1 MKALL
6 LAAGFGS
13 RLGDLTKQT
22 PKPLVRVG
30 ENSILVFCLEQLARS
45 GVTEVIIN
53 THHLAEQIEAFLE
66 KYDTPLDISTS
77 YESDLLGTAGTLKKH
92 IEKLSDDDFI
102 VMHAD
107 NYFADSLSHFV
118 SAHNSREVGN
128 FGTLGTFDTQNP
140 ESCGVLLLNPDKTI
154 REFHEKVVNPPS
166 KIANAAIYLL
176 TPEVREPLLKLSQ
189 NENDI
194 SKHLIPKIMR
204 GLFTFNFEGPFV
216 DIGTPEGLL
225 LANAYEVESRRSK
238 TD

>member
-22 PKPLVRVG
+22 PKPLLRVG

-53 THHLAEQIEAFLE
+53 THHLAEQIEGFLE
-66 KYDTPLDISTS
+66 KYDTPLGITTS
-77 YESDLLGTAGTLKKH
+77 YEEVLLGTAGTLKKH

-107 NYFADSLSHFV
+107 NYFADSLSNFV
-118 SAHNSREVGN
+118 FTHNSREVGN

-154 REFHEKVVNPPS
+154 REFHEKVLNPPS

-189 NENDI
+189 NETDM
-194 SKHLIPKIMR
+194 SKHLIPKIMS
-204 GLFTFNFEGPFV
+204 GLFTFNFEGLFV
-216 DIGTPEGLL
+216 DIGTPEGLR

-238 TD
+238 TN